1 MEDTME
7 IEGTYLSRDGK
18 TRLYVLATS
27 RYLVLWTAEN
37 TKTRQAVGPA
47 LQKAKRTSFLH
58 LIKMGALVQQDGTVY
73 DNPTS
78 GNRGPIRA
86 FRDHLNH
93 RSEKARKPDHFGVHP
108 YLDIVSFNFLA
119 GSAENTEAF
128 SLLCNHGFST

>member
-47 LQKAKRTSFLH
+47 LQKAKRT
-58 LIKMGALVQQDGTVY
+58 
-73 DNPTS
+73 N
-78 GNRGPIRA
+78 
-86 FRDHLNH
+86 
-93 RSEKARKPDHFGVHP
+93 
-108 YLDIVSFNFLA
+108 LDIVSFNFLA